1 MEAKKETIHLGNHN
15 VVLKL
20 DQLGLEVLQ
29 DVISE
34 ISDYRV
40 YETEENERL
49 EKIKNFLTW
58 EKIKRFKSCEIILKN
73 VKDEEDEKNRV

>member
-1 MEAKKETIHLGNHN
+1 MEAKNSN

-40 YETEENERL
+40 YKTEENERL
-49 EKIKNFLTW
+49 IKIKDFLNW
-58 EKIKRFKSCEIILKN
+58 KKIKRFKSCEIILKN